1 MVKKKKLYIL
11 SLMFSVA
18 ATAIGSGVIGIM
30 LNEIV
35 SEYSLADYQEGFM
48 SSCISA
54 GALLALF
61 AGIALRSRIHK
72 YQFISFGGL
81 LMAVM
86 LLLKGIPVPFPLFL
100 LICFAMGLGM
110 GVMDSFQTAYLADLL
125 PDNTAK
131 GLGLLHGIFGI
142 GGFALPLVLHG
153 LLKTMSWHSVCLL
166 LGAFC
171 LILIFQFSLF
181 TGLVKKEKWL
191 PDELEKPSGLAQ
203 MKSFFK
209 DSYFFLL
216 IICMFFGAASQ
227 NGIIVWTVRYVSTSL
242 KSLES
247 APICLSV
254 FWIASTVSRIFAPYL
269 PFCPT
274 EIIAKGAVLS
284 GIAWGI
290 GILSETPGGVMAACI
305 AAGLASGCCMPMLLN
320 EGAAFNRDNTGF
332 ITSVLMI
339 VKTTGQILCPV
350 FISHLKAA
358 GGVQAAMLMIALL
371 FFINGAAAWIMT
383 RMKLRMSVDS

>member
-18 ATAIGSGVIGIM
+18 ATAIGSGVIGII

-54 GALLALF
+54 GALSALF
-61 AGIALRSRIHK
+61 AGIALRSKIHK

-86 LLLKGIPVPFPLFL
+86 LLLKGIPVPFSLFL

-110 GVMDSFQTAYLADLL
+110 GVMDSFQTSYLADLL

-142 GGFALPLVLHG
+142 GGFTLPLVLHG

-166 LGAFC
+166 LGAFRP
-171 LILIFQFSLF
+171 IPA
-181 TGLVKKEKWL
+181 VL
-191 PDELEKPSGLAQ
+191 PDRDYSKRRN
-203 MKSFFK
+203 FVR
-209 DSYFFLL
+209 D
-216 IICMFFGAASQ
+216 CMGNRDF
-227 NGIIVWTVRYVSTSL
+227 VRGT
-242 KSLES
+242 
-247 APICLSV
+247 
-254 FWIASTVSRIFAPYL
+254 
-269 PFCPT
+269 
-274 EIIAKGAVLS
+274 
-284 GIAWGI
+284 
-290 GILSETPGGVMAACI
+290 GGVMAACI
-305 AAGLASGCCMPMLLN
+305 ASGLASGCCMPMLLN

-350 FISHLKAA
+350 LISHLKAA
-358 GGVQAAMLMIALL
+358 GGVQISMLMIALL

>member
-1 MVKKKKLYIL
+1 MNRKKAYTI
-11 SLMFSVA
+11 SLMLSVV
-18 ATAIGSGVIGIM
+18 ATAIGSGAMGVM

-35 SEYSLADYQEGFM
+35 SEYSLAAFQEGFM

-61 AGIALRSRIHK
+61 VGIALRSRIHK

-86 LLLKGIPVPFPLFL
+86 LFLKGIPVPFPMFL

-131 GLGLLHGIFGI
+131 GLGVLHGIFGI

-153 LLKTMSWHSVCLL
+153 LLRTLSWRSVYLM
-166 LGAFC
+166 LGVFC
-171 LILIFQFSLF
+171 LVLIIQFFLF
-181 TGLVKKEKWL
+181 TGLMKKEKML
-191 PDELEKPSGLAQ
+191 PDKLEKSSSFAQ
-203 MKSFFK
+203 MKSFLK
-209 DSYFFLL
+209 DTYFLL
-216 IICMFFGAASQ
+216 LLICMFLGAASQ

-242 KSLES
+242 ESLEL

-254 FWIASTVSRIFAPYL
+254 FWIASTISRIFAPYL
-269 PFCPT
+269 PFRSIEVIT
-274 EIIAKGAVLS
+274 VGAITS

-290 GILSETPGGVMAACI
+290 GILSETPDGVLIACI
-305 AAGLASGCCMPMLLN
+305 VAGLASGCCMPMLLN
-320 EGAAFNRDNTGF
+320 EGAVFNRNNTGL

-339 VKTTGQILCPV
+339 VKTVGQILCPV
-350 FISHLKAA
+350 FISHLKAI
-358 GGVQAAMLMIALL
+358 GGMQISMLTIALL
-371 FFINGAAAWIMT
+371 FFLNGAVAWSMT
-383 RMKLRMSVDS
+383 RMKLRISVDS